1 MRTADAEAEF
11 VVYPELYE
19 LLKGWLDI
27 GNTLEVF
34 GKDAAYR
41 FVEMVSLWDAAVGA
55 YGGGV
60 SKVVGYRRDD
70 ELCFNAY
77 GEDGEWIGRWLT
89 ELSPRIH

>member
-1 MRTADAEAEF
+1 
-11 VVYPELYE
+11 
-19 LLKGWLDI
+19 
-27 GNTLEVF
+27 
-34 GKDAAYR
+34 
-41 FVEMVSLWDAAVGA
+41 VSLWDAAVGA